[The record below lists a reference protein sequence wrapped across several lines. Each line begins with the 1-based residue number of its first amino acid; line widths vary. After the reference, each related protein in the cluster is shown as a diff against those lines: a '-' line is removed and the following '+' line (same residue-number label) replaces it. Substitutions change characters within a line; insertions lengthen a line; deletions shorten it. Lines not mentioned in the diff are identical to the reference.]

1 MTVIQFFEF
10 RVDFLCSMG
19 YHYKMQKFIQVPT
32 VIQEDVLSGKL
43 IGNDLVVYNYL
54 LSKAGHGKPI
64 YFSNNRIAEDLGGIS
79 NGKVSASLGRL
90 RRAKHIKRK
99 KTSNKTLTQLTTL
112 VLDSENIY
120 IKGKLS

>member
-1 MTVIQFFEF
+1 
-10 RVDFLCSMG
+10 
-19 YHYKMQKFIQVPT
+19 MQKFVQVPT
-32 VIQEDVLSGKL
+32 IIQEDVLSGKL
-43 IGNDLVVYNYL
+43 IGNDLVLYNYL

-64 YFSNNRIAEDLGGIS
+64 YFSNKRIADDLGGIS

-90 RRAKHIKRK
+90 SKAKHIKRK
-99 KTSNKTLTQLTTL
+99 KTANKTLTQLTTL